1 MKKIP
6 DHYDID
12 NKLADEAL
20 KTYHDNI
27 DVHIVAL
34 SKLKDL
40 LAQNLI
46 EMKEKEFPKT
56 QGRLQVLESQID
68 SFEKLKK
75 LVEQFMASLKTV
87 CLKQGAE
94 DSEINYK
101 KSLDNLLQHLIKM
114 NAFKMDS
121 QLKAVPGDTV
131 LWSKIEPRMAKKLV
145 KPGNIALESSLA
157 GFLAAEKYLWGL
169 KKWSS
174 NEHSPVKMFWDALS
188 EEINKATNK
197 GSDVQVYVFEKIV
210 PETILASVE
219 LPIILKKIE
228 EKEVNSVQLYETKYF
243 DNAVRK
249 VYCLSDDKLPTD
261 LTNYYDSY
269 IFTVTNTVSLYYVND
284 NGIAQRLRIDLDEGI
299 MNALHRHHNIT
310 DFKQLMTRCAEK
322 NQPIEND
329 SLVSKIRILLDAKK
343 ENKVFY
349 LDKMPENLNQAQYK
363 NAIFIMKDVTHKYIA
378 FTVQDSKAQAITIQN
393 LEKLTKLL
401 EDVKPDRNNQIQDT
415 KPSLY
420 HYIRAIIAR
429 NEGHGRY
436 KHLQVPTTPAI
447 LRNNTEVAR
456 HSGAYSAAQEKNQTA
471 WFFAQK
477 ARKNI
482 DKVLASPDFKNHSIF
497 KAILIKTPMEVS
509 ELIRTNNIDVNR
521 ADKRGWTLLLRAAQS
536 GNYGMVKALITLGAH
551 VNQGH
556 PQGITPLMIAACN
569 NHFDVV
575 KLLLESNADLS
586 LKTKNGSTALTI
598 AQKLGHTRTVEII
611 QNSSTLEL
619 KSISESSRKRKLNLG
634 VDKANKRIVLD
645 SDHSNLNLLTSSSRK
660 APIPEGNTQTSGQQ
674 ETVAIFS

>member
-40 LAQNLI
+40 LTQNLM
-46 EMKEKEFPKT
+46 EMKQKEFPVT
-56 QGRLQVLESQID
+56 LRRLEALESQINN
-68 SFEKLKK
+68 FEELKK
-75 LVEQFMASLKTV
+75 LAGQFMASLKTV

-94 DSEINYK
+94 DSEISYK
-101 KSLDNLLQHLIKM
+101 TSLDNLLQHLIKM
-114 NAFKMDS
+114 DAFKMDS
-121 QLKAVPGDTV
+121 QLNATPGDTV
-131 LWSKIEPRMAKKLV
+131 LWSKIEPRMARKLV

-157 GFLAAEKYLWGL
+157 GSLAFDKYLWGL

-188 EEINKATNK
+188 EAFNKAVNK

-210 PETILASVE
+210 PGTILASVE

-228 EKEVNSVQLYETKYF
+228 EKEVNRVQLYETKYF

-249 VYCLSDDKLPTD
+249 VYCLSDDKLPED
-261 LTNYYDSY
+261 LTHYYDSY

-284 NGIAQRLRIDLDEGI
+284 NGIAQSLRIDLDKGI
-299 MNALHRHHNIT
+299 MDALHKHHNT
-310 DFKQLMTRCAEK
+310 DFKQLMARCAEK

-329 SLVSKIRILLDAKK
+329 SLVFNIKILLNAKK

-349 LDKMPENLNQAQYK
+349 LDKMPDNLNQAQYK
-363 NAIFIMKDVTHKYIA
+363 NAIFILKNVTPKYIA
-378 FTVQDSKAQAITIQN
+378 FTVQDYKLQPISIQN
-393 LEKLTKLL
+393 LEKLDKLL

-436 KHLQVPTTPAI
+436 KHLQVATTPAI
-447 LRNNTEVAR
+447 LRNNTEVAQ

-497 KAILIKTPMEVS
+497 KVILRKTPMEVF

-521 ADKRGWTLLLRAAQS
+521 PDKRGWTLLLRAARS
-536 GNYGMVKALITLGAH
+536 GNYDMVKALITLGAH
-551 VNQGH
+551 VNQSH
-556 PQGITPLMIAACN
+556 PQGITPLMVAARN
-569 NHFDVV
+569 NHFNVV
-575 KLLLESNADLS
+575 KLLLQSNADLS

-598 AQKLGHTRTVEII
+598 AQKLGHTQTIDII
-611 QNSSTLEL
+611 KNSSTIEIKKSTPEL
-619 KSISESSRKRKLNLG
+619 SRKRKLRLG
-634 VDKANKRIVLD
+634 VDKANNCIG
-645 SDHSNLNLLTSSSRK
+645 SGHSNLNLLTSSSKK
-660 APIPEGNTQTSGQQ
+660 ARFPEGDTQTSGQVQ
-674 ETVAIFS
+674 QTTLTITS